1 MLDFSESGECRQKLL
16 MDLPDTARLISN
28 GYEIAPQSTYLIDR
42 ESNVYIYLDELK
54 AAVESEY
61 AYACDENG
69 DQIAFSVQ
77 EARRFPVLSMEEY
90 LDLVIDCVELLPPD
104 MTIHRITGDG
114 PKKLLVSPL
123 WSGNKRLV
131 LNSLHRRFKE
141 RDTWQGKHFPL

>member
-77 EARRFPVLSMEEY
+77 TVSYTHLDVYKRQLYGLS
-90 LDLVIDCVELLPPD
+90 DLW
-104 MTIHRITGDG
+104 G
-114 PKKLLVSPL
+114 
-123 WSGNKRLV
+123 
-131 LNSLHRRFKE
+131 
-141 RDTWQGKHFPL
+141 